1 MNPDVS
7 FHMDPQQLNAMRAK
21 LEELEL
27 SLGALNGLA
36 SRCYDDTLLLARQL
50 GVLGDTAW
58 RAGFGDHLAGFRSS
72 VMLPPDDDEIPF

>member
-7 FHMDPQQLNAMRAK
+7 FRVDPQQLNATRAK

-36 SRCYDDTLLLARQL
+36 SRCYDDTLIMLTRQL
-50 GVLGDTAW
+50 GVLGDTTW
-58 RAGFGDHLAGFRSS
+58 RAGFRSS
-72 VMLPPDDDEIPF
+72 VMLSPDDDEIPF